1 MAASEDL
8 IVITGGPGSGKTT
21 LIELLRGAGFA
32 TTPEAGRAIIQDQT
46 AIGGPALPSKDPAL
60 FAELMLCW
68 DIRSYRWALR
78 QDGPVFFDHAI
89 PGLTGYHP
97 MMGLD
102 VPPHVDAAVAT
113 FPYRRE
119 VFIAPYWPEI
129 YRNDTE
135 RRQTLD
141 EAKRS
146 HDSAVE
152 CYTRCGYR
160 LVELPR
166 AAPEARLRFVLD
178 RLGVSGSCGS

>member
-1 MAASEDL
+1 MASSEDL
-8 IVITGGPGSGKTT
+8 VVITGGPGSGKTT

-102 VPPHVDAAVAT
+102 VPPHVDAAVAA

-119 VFIAPYWPEI
+119 VFIAPHWPEI
-129 YRNDTE
+129 YRTDTE

-146 HDSAVE
+146 YDTAVE
-152 CYTRCGYR
+152 SYTRCGYR

-166 AAPEARLRFVLD
+166 AAPEERLRFVLD
-178 RLGVSGSCGS
+178 RLGVSRSSSR

>member
-32 TTPEAGRAIIQDQT
+32 TTPEAGRAVIQDQS
-46 AIGGPALPSKDPAL
+46 AIGGPALPWKDPAL

-68 DIRSYRWALR
+68 EIRSYRWALR

-102 VPPHVDAAVAT
+102 VPPHVDAAVAA

-146 HDSAVE
+146 YEAAVE

-166 AAPEARLRFVLD
+166 AAPEERLRFVLD
-178 RLGVSGSCGS
+178 RLGVSRSST